1 LLVNYKNPLY
11 NLDVMEKELAEMM
24 KKFKNSPDFAK
35 FELLDKLGNEQKS
48 QNLVDFLIEVSENDK
63 YYKTR
68 IKAIMTVTK
77 FEDSDI
83 AQKLSELYAYERDR
97 NVRLAMTESL
107 GEMSS
112 SDTDEMLLNIL
123 KNDLNDVVR
132 SAALRKLHE
141 RKKLKKAAMRKLI
154 LETIK
159 NDHDVY
165 PKQIALSIIPQY
177 ANQTVYESLKTVFEE
192 ETKFKMR
199 SLIYKTLVEIATK
212 LDKEVDVDEPVKPK
226 DEPIQKRKRR
236 KKRKDKEAEEHLFF

>member
-1 LLVNYKNPLY
+1 
-11 NLDVMEKELAEMM
+11 MEQELAKMM
-24 KKFKNSPDFAK
+24 KKFNNSPDFAK
-35 FELLDKLGNEQKS
+35 FELLDKLGNEQKN
-48 QNLVDFLIEVSENDK
+48 QNLVDFLIQVSENDK
-63 YYKTR
+63 YYKIR

-97 NVRLAMTESL
+97 NVRLAITESL
-107 GEMSS
+107 GDMST
-112 SDTDEMLLNIL
+112 SDTDEMLLNIS

-141 RKKLKKAAMRKLI
+141 RKKLKKAVMRKLI

-165 PKQIALSIIPQY
+165 PRQIALSIIPKY
-177 ANQTVYESLKTVFEE
+177 ANQTVYTALKTIFDE

-199 SLIYKTLVEIATK
+199 SLLYKTLAEVATK
-212 LDKEVDVDEPVKPK
+212 LDKEIDVDEPIKPK
-226 DEPIQKRKRR
+226 EEPIKKRKRR
-236 KKRKDKEAEEHLFF
+236 KKKKDKEAEEHLFF

>member
-1 LLVNYKNPLY
+1 
-11 NLDVMEKELAEMM
+11 MEKELAKMI

-48 QNLVDFLIEVSENDK
+48 QNLVDFLIQVSENDK

-97 NVRLAMTESL
+97 NVRLAIAESL

-112 SDTDEMLLNIL
+112 SDTDEMLLNIV

-132 SAALRKLHE
+132 SAALRQLHE
-141 RKKLKKAAMRKLI
+141 RKKLKKAVMRKLI

-159 NDHDVY
+159 NDHDAY
-165 PKQIALSIIPQY
+165 PKQIALSIIPKY
-177 ANQTVYESLKTVFEE
+177 ANQTVFAALKTIFEE

-199 SLIYKTLVEIATK
+199 SLLYKTLVEVATK
-212 LDKEVDVDEPVKPK
+212 LDKEIDVDEPVKPK
-226 DEPIQKRKRR
+226 DEPIKKRKRR
-236 KKRKDKEAEEHLFF
+236 KKKKDKEAEEHLFF

>member
-1 LLVNYKNPLY
+1 
-11 NLDVMEKELAEMM
+11 MEQELAKMM

-48 QNLVDFLIEVSENDK
+48 QNLVDFLIQISESDK
-63 YYKTR
+63 YYKIR
-68 IKAIMTVTK
+68 IKAVMTVKK
-77 FEDSDI
+77 FEDSEI

-97 NVRLAMTESL
+97 NVRLAITESL
-107 GEMSS
+107 GDMSTS
-112 SDTDEMLLNIL
+112 NTDEMLLNIA

-141 RKKLKKAAMRKLI
+141 RKKLKKVEMRKLI

-165 PKQIALSIIPQY
+165 PRQIALSIIPKY
-177 ANQTVYESLKTVFEE
+177 ANQTVYASLKTIFDE

-199 SLIYKTLVEIATK
+199 SLLYKTLVEIATK
-212 LDKEVDVDEPVKPK
+212 LDKEIDVDEPVKPK
-226 DEPIQKRKRR
+226 EEPIKKRKRR
-236 KKRKDKEAEEHLFF
+236 KKKKDREAEEHLFF

>member
-1 LLVNYKNPLY
+1 
-11 NLDVMEKELAEMM
+11 MEEKIAKMM

-35 FELLDKLGNEQKS
+35 IELLDKLGNEQKS
-48 QNLVDFLIEVSENDK
+48 QDLVDFLIGVSENDK

-77 FEDSDI
+77 FEDNDI

-97 NVRLAMTESL
+97 NVRLAITESL

-112 SDTDEMLLNIL
+112 SDTDEMLQNIL
-123 KNDLNDVVR
+123 KYDLNDVVR

-159 NDHDVY
+159 NDHDVF
-165 PKQIALSIIPQY
+165 PKQIALSIIPKF
-177 ANQTVYESLKTVFEE
+177 ANQTVYDTLKTVFDE

-199 SLIYKTLVEIATK
+199 SLLYKTLAEVATK
-212 LDKEVDVDEPVKPK
+212 LDKEIDVDEPVKPK
-226 DEPIQKRKRR
+226 EEPIKKRKRR
-236 KKRKDKEAEEHLFF
+236 KKKKDKESEEYLFF

>member
-1 LLVNYKNPLY
+1 
-11 NLDVMEKELAEMM
+11 MEEEIAKMM

-48 QNLVDFLIEVSENDK
+48 QDLVNFLIGVSENDK

-77 FEDSDI
+77 FEDNDI

-97 NVRLAMTESL
+97 NVRLAITESL

-112 SDTDEMLLNIL
+112 DTDEMLQNIL
-123 KNDLNDVVR
+123 KYDLNDVVR

-159 NDHDVY
+159 NDHDVF
-165 PKQIALSIIPQY
+165 PKQIALSIIPKF
-177 ANQTVYESLKTVFEE
+177 ANQTVYDTLKTVFDE
-192 ETKFKMR
+192 ETKFKML
-199 SLIYKTLVEIATK
+199 SLLYKTLAEVATK
-212 LDKEVDVDEPVKPK
+212 LDKEIDVDEPVKPK
-226 DEPIQKRKRR
+226 EEPIKKRKRR
-236 KKRKDKEAEEHLFF
+236 KKKKDKESEEHLFF